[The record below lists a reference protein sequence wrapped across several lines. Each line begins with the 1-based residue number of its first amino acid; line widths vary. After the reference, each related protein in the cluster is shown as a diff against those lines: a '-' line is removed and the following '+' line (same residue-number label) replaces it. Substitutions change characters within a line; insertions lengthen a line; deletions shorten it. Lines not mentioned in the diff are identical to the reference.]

1 MEGRTV
7 TAADIMM
14 LPPGFERMLR
24 SVPCPYC
31 QAVEGQPCTTASG
44 RKADLHA
51 KRCHAAVNRE
61 TRDHAVHV
69 LTNWAPVGLKFGD
82 EVITRY
88 IELGPRRAG
97 HLVLAR
103 ISDRTVLDRPEG
115 APPGATLNFI
125 RWATPQDLVFLPG
138 SAPKLHQLA

>member
-1 MEGRTV
+1 M
-7 TAADIMM
+7 TAAATM
-14 LPPGFERMLR
+14 LPPGFERMLH
-24 SVPCPYC
+24 SVPCPHC
-31 QAVEGQPCTTASG
+31 QAAAGQPCITSSG

-51 KRCHAAVNRE
+51 KRCRAAVDRE

-69 LTNWAPVGLKFGD
+69 LTNWAPAGLTFGD

-88 IELGPRRAG
+88 IQLGPRRAG

-125 RWATPQDLVFLPG
+125 RWATPQDL
-138 SAPKLHQLA
+138 ANLHDRTPQLHLFS